1 MDNCSYIINIV
12 SNKILSICN
21 QECITNTTSKC
32 LCKCLIDNNND
43 TYDNDDNNDNDDNYS
58 HNYSHNYVI
67 SNVMLYLFIFAIFF
81 INIMC
86 CCNKCSLRNNNQNIN
101 TVQQPLQNSLH
112 FVDNIDNNNNNNNNN
127 INNINN
133 NNKKINISP
142 PSYNSID
149 IELD

>member
-32 LCKCLIDNNND
+32 LCKCLIDNNNN
-43 TYDNDDNNDNDDNYS
+43 TYDNDDNNDNDD
-58 HNYSHNYVI
+58 NYSHNYVI